1 MKSKA
6 RRIVKYS
13 AIIAASLLVIF
24 GLELARERF
33 IYRRISNR
41 IERAHAQIKTG
52 MTKDEVKQIAG
63 TPEEIIPRKP
73 DEYWRWSA
81 REHQGELW
89 KRVGWTSV
97 RGHYDLIVMFGA
109 EGRIVKV
116 FGGVN

>member
-6 RRIVKYS
+6 RPILKGV
-13 AIIAASLLVIF
+13 AIILASLLFIF

-33 IYRRISNR
+33 VYRRVSNR
-41 IERAHAQIKTG
+41 IESAHGQLKTG
-52 MTKDEVKQIAG
+52 MTKDEVRQIAG
-63 TPEEIIPRKP
+63 DPFEITLRRP

-89 KRVGWTSV
+89 KRMGLATV
-97 RGHYDLIVMFGA
+97 RGHYDLIVMFDG
-109 EGRIVKV
+109 ENRVVKV

>member
-6 RRIVKYS
+6 RRIFKY
-13 AIIAASLLVIF
+13 AAVILASLVIIF
-24 GLELARERF
+24 GLELAREQF

-41 IERAHAQIKTG
+41 IERAHAQVRTG
-52 MTKDEVKQIAG
+52 MTKDEVRQIAG
-63 TPEEIIPRKP
+63 TPEEIILRKP

-89 KRVGWTSV
+89 RRVGWTSI
-97 RGHYDLIVMFGA
+97 RGHYDLIVMFDA
-109 EGRIVKV
+109 DDRIVKV

>member
-6 RRIVKYS
+6 RRIIKGS
-13 AIIAASLLVIF
+13 AIILASLLFIF

-33 IYRRISNR
+33 VYRRVSNR
-41 IERAHAQIKTG
+41 IESAHGQLKAG
-52 MTKDEVKQIAG
+52 MTKDEVRQIAG
-63 TPEEIIPRKP
+63 DPVEVILRKP

-89 KRVGWTSV
+89 KRVGLTTV
-97 RGHYDLIVMFGA
+97 RGHYDLIVMFDG
-109 EGRIVKV
+109 ENRIKKI